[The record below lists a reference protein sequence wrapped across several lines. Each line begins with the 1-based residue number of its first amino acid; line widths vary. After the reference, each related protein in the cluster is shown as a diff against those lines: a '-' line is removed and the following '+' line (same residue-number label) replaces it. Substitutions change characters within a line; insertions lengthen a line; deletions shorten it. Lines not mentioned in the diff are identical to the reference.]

1 MTDQSQWTMYN
12 GPWKSSPED
21 ENLYNLKG
29 PAGVDF
35 SNPTRSSPK
44 KAINYNQDLNQILKS
59 LQNMKDSQKKRIREH
74 TRKSKNGHNFNKT
87 RGSFKANAQSRAS
100 LKQQKY
106 SLKKNGSS
114 KNQLNV
120 GKKREKELP
129 KRRPKL
135 TANVEDL
142 RDLKVMDHLVFDSKN
157 WMERLDGLKQLNG
170 CNININNNFININT
184 LQHKEKG
191 VENGIYKDK
200 RGGKKEQNFE
210 FGGAVQGGFGNFV
223 YLYVNDFGP
232 WRGENKTRM
241 SLLAN
246 GRTSV
251 FINTNVIIR

>member
-1 MTDQSQWTMYN
+1 MYN

-29 PAGVDF
+29 TTGVDF
-35 SNPTRSSPK
+35 ANPTRASPK

-87 RGSFKANAQSRAS
+87 RGSFKANAHSRAS

-106 SLKKNGSS
+106 SLKKNIGS
-114 KNQLNV
+114 KNQLNA
-120 GKKREKELP
+120 GKKRDKELP

-191 VENGIYKDK
+191 LENGIYKDK
-200 RGGKKEQNFE
+200 RGGNKGKNLE
-210 FGGAVQGGFGNFV
+210 FHGGAQAGFGNFEC
-223 YLYVNDFGP
+223 LYSYNFEP
-232 WRGENKTRM
+232 
-241 SLLAN
+241 
-246 GRTSV
+246 
-251 FINTNVIIR
+251 